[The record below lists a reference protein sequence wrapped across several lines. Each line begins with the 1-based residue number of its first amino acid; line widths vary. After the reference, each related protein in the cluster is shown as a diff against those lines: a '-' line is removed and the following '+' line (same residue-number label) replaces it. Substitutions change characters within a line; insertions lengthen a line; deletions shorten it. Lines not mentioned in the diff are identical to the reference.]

1 MIAIRYKKHGMV
13 FFFKSFMDFGR
24 STESHGEIHCM
35 PEMKNDDV
43 TFTKNQMARAD
54 IHCFHI
60 FMAY

>member
-1 MIAIRYKKHGMV
+1 
-13 FFFKSFMDFGR
+13 MDLGR